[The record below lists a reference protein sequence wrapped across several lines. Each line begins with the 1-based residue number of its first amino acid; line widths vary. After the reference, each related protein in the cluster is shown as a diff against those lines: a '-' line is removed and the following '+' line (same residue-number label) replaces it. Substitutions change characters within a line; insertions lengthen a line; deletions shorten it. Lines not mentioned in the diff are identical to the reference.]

1 MSLTDHPNHTS
12 DVTLLRKAHDDLW
25 HSLQHI
31 PSDEAL
37 KLLHSFA
44 TQVAFYHE
52 KKDKEADCKNY
63 FRTPLPYIAIAV
75 GISLPTAMWL
85 LILFLP

>member
-1 MSLTDHPNHTS
+1 MSLSDHPNEE
-12 DVTLLRKAHDDLW
+12 A
-25 HSLQHI
+25 
-31 PSDEAL
+31 AL

-44 TQVAFYHE
+44 TQVSFYHE
-52 KKDKEADCKNY
+52 KKAKEADCKSY

>member
-1 MSLTDHPNHTS
+1 MSLTDQPNHTS
-12 DVTLLRKAHDDLW
+12 DAALLQKAHDDLW
-25 HSLQHI
+25 HSLQPL

-44 TQVAFYHE
+44 TQVAFYRE
-52 KKDKEADCKNY
+52 KKDKEEDFKSY
-63 FRTPLPYIAIAV
+63 LKTPLPYIAIAI

>member
-1 MSLTDHPNHTS
+1 MCVSDHQDHTS

-25 HSLQHI
+25 YSLQHI
-31 PSDEAL
+31 PNDEAL

-52 KKDKEADCKNY
+52 KKDKEADWKSY

-75 GISLPTAMWL
+75 GISLPATMWL